1 MDNTTTRPLSA
12 IVAILTAATLMLTG
26 TVALVGNDHMAFAW
40 KKSYDGLKRGEGKR
54 INIITPTT
62 QKLKCQT
69 AGGSSPITGSCTATV
84 TNNVDNSGGIISE
97 SGGHNSINIITPTTQ
112 KLKCQTAGGS
122 SPITGS
128 CTATVTNNVDNS
140 GGIIINSKDND
151 D

>member
-1 MDNTTTRPLSA
+1 MGNTTKGSLAA

-69 AGGSSPITGSCTATV
+69 AGGSSPIT
-84 TNNVDNSGGIISE
+84 D
-97 SGGHNSINIITPTTQ
+97 
-112 KLKCQTAGGS
+112 
-122 SPITGS
+122 S